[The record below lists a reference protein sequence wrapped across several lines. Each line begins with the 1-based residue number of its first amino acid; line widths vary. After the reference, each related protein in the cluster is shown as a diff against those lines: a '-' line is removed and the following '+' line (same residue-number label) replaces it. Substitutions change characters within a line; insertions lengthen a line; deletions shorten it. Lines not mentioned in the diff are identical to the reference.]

1 MKLFCDLLTRHRS
14 NKKKE
19 IIKSTSS
26 SINILSNNAKQS
38 IHRSISPC
46 CDQTLSLFDKQTK
59 CTCHY
64 FNLNDNYLTKN
75 IYTKQISN
83 HSTSC
88 SSLSSQPSINIISS
102 LEYPSH
108 TKYIL
113 TITDFCFWY
122 DIRSTLLDI
131 IDRVVAMDDIHHFIV
146 EKNHSTIVKFYLPQ
160 LNTNHRKIRQRQPKT
175 SIAIQTSF
183 DNDQRRNVKV
193 QTNTVT
199 LFPIQKQNLSS
210 SRLFLN

>member
-38 IHRSISPC
+38 INRSISPR
-46 CDQTLSLFDKQTK
+46 CDQSLSLFDKQTK

-64 FNLNDNYLTKN
+64 FNVNGNCLTKN
-75 IYTKQISN
+75 VHTKLIPIYPTF
-83 HSTSC
+83 C
-88 SSLSSQPSINIISS
+88 SSLSSQPSINMISS
-102 LEYPSH
+102 LDCPSH
-108 TKYIL
+108 AKYIL
-113 TITDFCFWY
+113 TVADFCFWY
-122 DIRSTLLDI
+122 DVRSTLLDI
-131 IDRVVAMDDIHHFIV
+131 IDRVVVMNEVHHFV
-146 EKNHSTIVKFYLPQ
+146 TEKNCSTIVKFCLPQ
-160 LNTNHRKIRQRQPKT
+160 INPNHRKMRRPKT

-183 DNDQRRNVKV
+183 DNKQRRNAKV
-193 QTNTVT
+193 QTTTVT